1 MCHRSSRGIPSGW
14 AAGQGP
20 ASGAVVGVAAGVVA
34 GVAAE
39 VVAGLHLAWQVHSC
53 DRNHCVP
60 HRRSKSKT

>member
-20 ASGAVVGVAAGVVA
+20 AAGVVAGAAAGVAAGVPV
-34 GVAAE
+34 G
-39 VVAGLHLAWQVHSC
+39 VVAGLHLAWQVHFCGRS
-53 DRNHCVP
+53 HSVP